1 MSSEINIKKKISIKE
16 ENVLITSDVNSINFT
31 GSGVIASSTNND
43 VTVNITGGSGTTTYY
58 LNQTVNQTPYK
69 EFSSIPTSAAEQTIV
84 TSVASGT
91 TATIQSFQTAT
102 GVPGTTNI
110 PGGLWSFYLHFSG
123 TLSDTWNI
131 FTEVYKR
138 NLAGVETLLL
148 TTDQLSTSS
157 LTGSPTMI
165 LTDGVFPASTV
176 LTTDRIVVKVKVTN
190 TDSTTNS
197 ITFYTEGST
206 NYSVG
211 LTTLNQTIPTGVVT
225 NVTGTA
231 PIASSGGITP
241 AISISQATASSDG
254 YLSSGDFNT
263 FSAKQN
269 ALGFTPEDVANKST
283 NTSLGTSDTLYPTQ
297 NAVKTYAD
305 NLLGNANAL
314 VYKGT
319 IDCSANPNYPAAD
332 AGWMYIASV
341 AGKIGGASGVDVE
354 VGDMIICNT
363 DGSPS
368 GNQATVGNNWNIIQ
382 KNIIGAVSGPASSVN
397 NNVAFFDGTTGKII
411 KDSGITLSGTNTGD
425 QTLSGLGG
433 VPTSRTITIN
443 GTTQDLSADRTWTI
457 PTDLIVNST
466 VINSG
471 TAGRVFFQNAS
482 NQLSQSANLFWDNSN
497 NRLGINTATPTVD
510 LDVLGQGRFH
520 TSTTNQLIVSNPTYA
535 NGRLRINIPDNFTFQ
550 LIDND
555 GYGITHSPSNTGI
568 NARQTNISLWTQSGN
583 TTTLRFGGQDI
594 NPTVARTRS
603 IIQPVQSSTTL
614 FSPTSG
620 TAVDYSFQN
629 PSNSSFAPSSGT
641 ASYTQVELR
650 PTFNTTSTYSG
661 IGRGL
666 YYNPILTSVVGLTHR
681 AIETTTGDVIF
692 GSTSGNV
699 AIGSSSPGARL
710 DVRAADNLSNPVFRV
725 QNSTGTQNLYTQDGT
740 GNVIWRNN
748 AGNRFLSWDANTVLQ
763 IGAVGNQSIN
773 INAESTVVSRITTT
787 SDQLLLGVSTHAFV
801 QYKNGN
807 FQIEQATGIIQT
819 SGQGGLSLKNGTA
832 PTASSADRFI
842 QYSADITADNAAPHF
857 RTENGSIIKLYQNTA
872 VTNPQGIADALTNL
886 GVLAS
891 STIVPSGYTLTLGH
905 SSNTMLRNTT
915 WNIGGLTYAVPSST
929 NAVSRRVA
937 VPKKG
942 VIKKV
947 SIMTNVNGVSS
958 SGSPSPTF
966 QLRNETQ
973 NVNTL
978 ITTTNLYFGAA
989 PFATNNLYTI
999 SASVN
1004 EGDEICVQAIIGNV
1018 VTEPTQVVMLITLWI
1033 EEN

>member
-1 MSSEINIKKKISIKE
+1 MANIKISQLTAKSTNLLATDLLEVSEVSGLTYVSKKITGQQIIDGIGLSNYVPYTGASANVNLGEYEIK
-16 ENVLITSDVNSINFT
+16 VGQLTLDTS
-31 GSGVIASSTNND
+31 
-43 VTVNITGGSGTTTYY
+43 
-58 LNQTVNQTPYK
+58 P
-69 EFSSIPTSAAEQTIV
+69 
-84 TSVASGT
+84 
-91 TATIQSFQTAT
+91 
-102 GVPGTTNI
+102 
-110 PGGLWSFYLHFSG
+110 
-123 TLSDTWNI
+123 
-131 FTEVYKR
+131 
-138 NLAGVETLLL
+138 
-148 TTDQLSTSS
+148 
-157 LTGSPTMI
+157 
-165 LTDGVFPASTV
+165 
-176 LTTDRIVVKVKVTN
+176 
-190 TDSTTNS
+190 
-197 ITFYTEGST
+197 
-206 NYSVG
+206 
-211 LTTLNQTIPTGVVT
+211 
-225 NVTGTA
+225 TGTA
-231 PIASSGGITP
+231 AVGTTRWNNSLGSTETTLKGGSVILKNGVDLVARVVNKVTPNATLTKAAYQAVRVTGAQGQRLAVAYAQANNDNNSADTIGLVTETIATNQEGFIITVGQIEDINTTGSLQGETW
-241 AISISQATASSDG
+241 ADG
-254 YLSSGDFNT
+254 DVLYLSSTIPGAITNIKPTAATAHIVVIGYVEYAHVNNGKIYVKIMNGWELDELHNVYINT
-263 FSAKQN
+263 GTLANNDALIYESSTQLWKNKTIAQ
-269 ALGFTPEDVANKST
+269 ALGFTPENVANKST

-368 GNQATVGNNWNIIQ
+368 GNQTTVGNNWNIIQ

-443 GTTQDLSADRTWTI
+443 GTTQDLSADRTWTT
-457 PTDLIVNST
+457 PTDLTVNST
-466 VINSG
+466 AITSG

-482 NQLSQSANLFWDNSN
+482 NQLSQSANLFWDNSS

-520 TSTTNQLIVSNPTYA
+520 TSTANQLIISNPTYA
-535 NGRLRINIPDNFTFQ
+535 NGRLRINVPGNFGFQ
-550 LIDND
+550 LLDND
-555 GYGITHSPSNTGI
+555 GYGLTHSESNTGL
-568 NARQTNISLWTQSGN
+568 NARQTFISLWTQSGN
-583 TTTLRFGGQDI
+583 TTTLRFGGQDT

-603 IIQPVQSSTTL
+603 IIQPVGSSTTL

-629 PSNSSFAPSSGT
+629 PGNSIFAPTSGT

-681 AIETTTGDVIF
+681 AIETTTGSVIF
-692 GSTSGNV
+692 NSTSGNV
-699 AIGSSSPGARL
+699 AIGGTSFGTSSDKVLA
-710 DVRAADNLSNPVFRV
+710 
-725 QNSTGTQNLYTQDGT
+725 QYT
-740 GNVIWRNN
+740 
-748 AGNRFLSWDANTVLQ
+748 
-763 IGAVGNQSIN
+763 
-773 INAESTVVSRITTT
+773 
-787 SDQLLLGVSTHAFV
+787 
-801 QYKNGN
+801 
-807 FQIEQATGIIQT
+807 
-819 SGQGGLSLKNGTA
+819 GTA
-832 PTASSADRFI
+832 PGSSPADAYQ
-842 QYSADITADNAAPHF
+842 QYSADIITGNAAPHF

-1018 VTEPTQVVMLITLWI
+1018 VTEPTQVNMLITLWI